1 MANKFEQRKPS
12 NNVGKLL
19 QKLDELYE
27 KEEQIIKNTRILMKE
42 YQQLQEDKE
51 LLQSM
56 IMHQSNKANR
66 LREVFKK

>member
-1 MANKFEQRKPS
+1 MDAKPEQRKSSS
-12 NNVGKLL
+12 NVINLL

-27 KEEQIIKNTRILMKE
+27 KEEQIIKKTRMLMKE

-51 LLQSM
+51 LLQLM